1 MKSQNKAAKAINPD
15 DYPVDPV
22 DSQFNDTVPGED
34 DPEPVEEDD
43 SEYDIDP
50 PLKEEND
57 PEIDQ
62 LSTVGR
68 EKPKPPTM
76 PQLRPSLL
84 PRLNMPRL
92 QEAQFGRT
100 EWLVTLE
107 PGVKFSTLLVP
118 TYWTHVAKKLKPWD
132 KIAVR
137 TEDSTFYA
145 ELLVVYA
152 GKFDAKVKE
161 IAYLDLGGIQ
171 QEVTPDLVL
180 RDHIVKYGGPR
191 TKWRVIRRED
201 GVILRDGFNQQ
212 HDAKSWLDVHLKR
225 LNS

>member
-22 DSQFNDTVPGED
+22 DSFEDTIPGIRPTPQED
-34 DPEPVEEDD
+34 DDPTP
-43 SEYDIDP
+43 IDP

-57 PEIDQ
+57 HEEEIDQQ

-68 EKPKPPTM
+68 EKPRPPTM

-84 PRLNMPRL
+84 PRLNAPRI

-100 EWLVTLE
+100 EWLITLE
-107 PGVKFSTLLVP
+107 PGVRYETILVP

-132 KIAVR
+132 KIVVR
-137 TEDSTFYA
+137 TEDSSFYA
-145 ELLVVYA
+145 ELLVMYA
-152 GKFDAKVKE
+152 GKFDARVKE
-161 IAYLDLGGIQ
+161 IVHLDLGGIQ

-180 RDHIVKYGGPR
+180 RDHLIKYGGPR
-191 TKWRVIRRED
+191 AKWRVIRRED
-201 GVILRDGFNQQ
+201 GVVIRDGFNQQ
-212 HDAKSWLDVHLKR
+212 HDAKSWLDIHLKR